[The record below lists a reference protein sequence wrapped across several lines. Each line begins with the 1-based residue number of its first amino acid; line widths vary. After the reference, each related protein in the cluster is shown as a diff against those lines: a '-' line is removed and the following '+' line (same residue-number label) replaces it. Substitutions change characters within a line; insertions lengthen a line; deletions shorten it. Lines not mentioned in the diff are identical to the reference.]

1 MEKVLEVKNLGVEL
15 EGENILQEIHFEI
28 EQGQTFVIL
37 GPNGA
42 GKTILLR
49 TLLGLLP
56 YRGQVLWKKDVRI
69 GYVPQ
74 RVSLSKE
81 MPLTVKDFL
90 GLKGISRDEAALSL
104 LQVGLPDSTFLKKR
118 IGEISAGQF
127 QRVLIAWA
135 LAGNPD
141 VLLFD
146 EPTAG
151 IDIGGEETVYGLLQ
165 KIQKEKGLTIVLVTH
180 DLSIVYRQATQV
192 LCLNKKMICYGPPKS
207 ILTLEN
213 LQETYG
219 GGIKYFSHDH
229 E

>member
-1 MEKVLEVKNLGVEL
+1 MEKILEVKDLSVDL

-74 RVSLSKE
+74 RVSISKE

-104 LQVGLPDSTFLKKR
+104 LQVGLPDPAFLNKR
-118 IGEISAGQF
+118 IGKISSGQF
-127 QRVLIAWA
+127 QRILIAWA

-180 DLSIVYRQATQV
+180 DLSIVYRQATHV
-192 LCLNKKMICYGPPKS
+192 LCLNKRMICYGPPKS
-207 ILTLEN
+207 ILTVEN

-219 GGIKYFSHDH
+219 GGIKYFTHDH